1 MAKYIAPIMKK
12 QNSGSII
19 NMASVVGSVA
29 ISNTVIYSST
39 KSAIIQLTRE
49 LALGLGSFNIRV
61 NSISPG
67 RIESPLGDEQANMLG
82 LARIFDD
89 VFIEASCLKRVGQA
103 EEVANTVVFLAS
115 DLCPFMTGADLVI
128 DGGTMIM

>member
-82 LARIFDD
+82 LAQKFDN

>member
-12 QNSGSII
+12 QKSGSII
-19 NMASVVGSVA
+19 NMASVIGSVA

-39 KSAIIQLTRE
+39 KSAIIQLTRD

-67 RIESPLGDEQANMLG
+67 RIESPLADEQANMLG
-82 LARIFDD
+82 LAEIFND
-89 VFIEASCLKRVGQA
+89 VFREASCLKRVGQA

-128 DGGTMIM
+128 DGGTIIM